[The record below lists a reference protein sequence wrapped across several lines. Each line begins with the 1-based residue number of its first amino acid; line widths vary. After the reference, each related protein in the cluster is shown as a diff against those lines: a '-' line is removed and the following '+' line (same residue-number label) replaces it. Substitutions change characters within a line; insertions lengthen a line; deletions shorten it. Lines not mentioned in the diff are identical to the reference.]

1 MEMLVRSVNEQ
12 PKQKMMS
19 MAVLL
24 AVLGKCVHSC
34 LGCYGRRRKSAAAGE
49 HRYQAVS
56 TAHKETGTCP
66 DLDALASA
74 VTTTSEVQ
82 LREALGKAI

>member
-1 MEMLVRSVNEQ
+1 
-12 PKQKMMS
+12 MMS

-74 VTTTSEVQ
+74 VTTTSE
-82 LREALGKAI
+82 GS